1 MGVVQEPLQELWVN
15 GVEYVEEVLSRRS
28 LALRVIIREV
38 PDQEVVLGELR
49 PQVLHRQLLVVRDL
63 DVGDVTLLD
72 QGLLLGQDLLEEVLV
87 DQGLRRQVELEAAL
101 RYNG

>member
-1 MGVVQEPLQELWVN
+1 MGVVQEPLEELWVDS
-15 GVEYVEEVLSRRS
+15 VEYVEEVLSWRS
-28 LALRVIIREV
+28 LALRVLIGEV

-87 DQGLRRQVELEAAL
+87 DQCLRRQVELEAAL
-101 RYNG
+101 R

>member
-1 MGVVQEPLQELWVN
+1 MGVVQEPLQELWED
-15 GVEYVEEVLSRRS
+15 GVEYVEEVLPRRS

-63 DVGDVTLLD
+63 DVGDVFLLD

-87 DQGLRRQVELEAAL
+87 DQSLRWQVELEAA
-101 RYNG
+101 